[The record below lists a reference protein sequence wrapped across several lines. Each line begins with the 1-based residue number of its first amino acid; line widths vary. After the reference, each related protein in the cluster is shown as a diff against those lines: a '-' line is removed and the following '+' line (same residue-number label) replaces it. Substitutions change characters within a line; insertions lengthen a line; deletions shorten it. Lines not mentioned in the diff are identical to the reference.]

1 VLYNTLKVQKALL
14 LLYHLLWRC
23 FAIYPVYCY
32 YCTLNLYYSDN
43 CTFMQVRTMADLLAA
58 GETPDILFWVGCS
71 GSFDQR
77 AQKITKAFTLI
88 LHKAGIRY
96 AILGKEEMC
105 TGDPARRAGNEFMF
119 HMMAYQNIQV
129 LNNYGIKKIVTA
141 CPHCFNIIR
150 NEYPELGGNYEVI
163 HHTTFL
169 QQLLDEGKVRIKEG
183 GAFSGKRITYHDS
196 CYLGRANDIYEA
208 PRKVLEA
215 LDAELVEMKRCRS
228 KGLCCGAG
236 GAQMFKE
243 EEKGTHRINEERI
256 NEALTTDAAIV
267 ASACPFCNT
276 MMTDGVKSKEKEDT
290 VQVLDV
296 AELIAAS
303 ME

>member
-1 VLYNTLKVQKALL
+1 MQIPTVAEL
-14 LLYHLLWRC
+14 
-23 FAIYPVYCY
+23 FANGKSPEV
-32 YCTLNLYYSDN
+32 
-43 CTFMQVRTMADLLAA
+43 
-58 GETPDILFWVGCS
+58 LFWVGCA

-77 AQKITKAFTLI
+77 AQKITKAFASI
-88 LHKAGIRY
+88 LDRIQVDY

-119 HMMAYQNIQV
+119 QMMAYQNIQV
-129 LNNYGIKKIVTA
+129 LNNYGIQKIVTT
-141 CPHCFNIIR
+141 CPHCFNIFK
-150 NEYPELGGNYEVI
+150 NEYPELGGTYEVI

-169 QQLLDEGKVRIKEG
+169 QQLIDEGKIRLKES
-183 GAFSGKRITYHDS
+183 GAYKGKKITYHDS
-196 CYLGRANDIYEA
+196 CYLGRSNGIYEA

-243 EEKGTHRINEERI
+243 EEKGEIRINLERS
-256 NEALTTDAAIV
+256 NEAIGTGSSVIAA
-267 ASACPFCNT
+267 ACPFCNT
-276 MMTDGVKSKEKEDT
+276 MLTDGVKLADREEGI
-290 VQVLDV
+290 QVLDV
-296 AELIAAS
+296 AEMVAAS

>member
-1 VLYNTLKVQKALL
+1 MVV
-14 LLYHLLWRC
+14 
-23 FAIYPVYCY
+23 P
-32 YCTLNLYYSDN
+32 
-43 CTFMQVRTMADLLAA
+43 TMAELFAKNK
-58 GETPDILFWVGCS
+58 TPEILFWVGCA

-77 AQKITKAFTLI
+77 AQKITKAFAMI
-88 LHKAGIRY
+88 LDKAGIRY

-119 HMMAYQNIQV
+119 QMMAYQNIQV

-141 CPHCFNIIR
+141 CPHCFNTLK

-163 HHTTFL
+163 HHTVLL
-169 QQLLDEGKVRIKEG
+169 QQLIDGGKIKLKEG
-183 GAFSGKRITYHDS
+183 GTFKGKRVTYHDS
-196 CYLGRANDIYEA
+196 CYLGRANNIYEA

-228 KGLCCGAG
+228 RGLCCGAG

-243 EEKGTHRINEERI
+243 EEKGTIRINFERSA
-256 NEALTTDAAIV
+256 EAIDTGANIIAA
-267 ASACPFCNT
+267 ACPFCNT
-276 MMTDGVKSKEKEDT
+276 MLTDGIKNKEKEDE
-290 VQVLDV
+290 VRVMDV

-303 ME
+303 ID